1 VDEHGRVLE
10 AERGSRLRQA
20 APVASLLAWLY
31 LYLLI
36 WLGAWILVSSA
47 LLGWHPVVITGG
59 SMSPQIQLG
68 DVVMLADARGEV
80 EAGLVITYPDPVRPG
95 ALVTHRIDRVL
106 EDGTYRTRGDA
117 NRVPDPAAVDPSE
130 ILGVGRLLVPAIG
143 LPAAW
148 IQRGSFGLLA
158 VWVAFTALAAWL
170 ALSPTGRGTPRRRDH
185 KAAPSPALPAAE
197 LVERC

>member
-1 VDEHGRVLE
+1 VDDEGRAAE
-10 AERGSRLRQA
+10 AERSSRLRQA
-20 APVASLLAWLY
+20 GPVASLLAWLY

-36 WLGAWILVSSA
+36 WLGAWILVSFA

-59 SMSPQIQLG
+59 SMAPQIQLG

-117 NRVPDPAAVDPSE
+117 NRVPDPASVDPSE
-130 ILGVGRLLVPAIG
+130 VLGVGRLLVPAIG

-148 IQRGSFGLLA
+148 LQRGSFGLLA
-158 VWVAFTALAAWL
+158 AWIAFTGLAAWL
-170 ALSPTGRGTPRRRDH
+170 ALSPTGRGAPRRRDRRT
-185 KAAPSPALPAAE
+185 APAPAHPVAE
-197 LVERC
+197 LAERC

>member
-1 VDEHGRVLE
+1 MAVE
-10 AERGSRLRQA
+10 AEREGRLRQV

-36 WLGAWILVSSA
+36 WLGAWILVSFA

-59 SMSPQIQLG
+59 SMAPQIQLG

-80 EAGLVITYPDPVRPG
+80 DAGLVITYPDPVRPG

-117 NRVPDPAAVDPSE
+117 NRVPDPVSVEPSE
-130 ILGVGRLLVPAIG
+130 VLGVGRLLVPAIG

-148 IQRGSFGLLA
+148 IQRGSFGLLTA
-158 VWVAFTALAAWL
+158 WVAFTTLAAWL
-170 ALSPTGRGTPRRRDH
+170 ALSPTGRGAPRRRNRR
-185 KAAPSPALPAAE
+185 AVPAPVLPTAE